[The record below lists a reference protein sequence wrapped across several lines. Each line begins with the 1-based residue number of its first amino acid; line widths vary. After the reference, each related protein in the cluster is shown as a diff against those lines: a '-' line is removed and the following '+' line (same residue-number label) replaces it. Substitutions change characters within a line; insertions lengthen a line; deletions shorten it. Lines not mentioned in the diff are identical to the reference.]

1 MILKPSEK
9 VPLTMTK
16 VMELFKE
23 AGLPDGVVNIV
34 HGAVDGALPVIY
46 LFLLSFECSWARQ

>member
-9 VPLTMTK
+9 VPLTMNR

-23 AGLPDGVVNIV
+23 AGLPNGVVNLV
-34 HGAVDGALPVIY
+34 NGSVQGALRAFAFTP
-46 LFLLSFECSWARQ
+46 